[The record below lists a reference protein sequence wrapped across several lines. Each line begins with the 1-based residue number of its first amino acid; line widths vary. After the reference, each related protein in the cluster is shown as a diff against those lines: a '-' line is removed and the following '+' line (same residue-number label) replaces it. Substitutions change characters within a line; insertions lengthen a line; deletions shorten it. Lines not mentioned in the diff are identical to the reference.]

1 MPNYS
6 ILKAEHLYKMYG
18 QNNLNSVQAVED
30 VSLELKAGEIVMI
43 SGPNGS
49 GKTTLL
55 SLLGCMGKP
64 TEGRIK
70 IIDCEVTCLSQ
81 PELTDFRLK
90 NIGFIFQTFRLLNF
104 LTVLENVKLILNL
117 AGKSGVAAHQRAKFL
132 LEELNIDHR
141 ANFFPPALSG
151 GEKQRVA
158 IARALANDPPLL
170 LADEPTGSLD
180 YQTGQSV
187 IQLLSNVAKT
197 HQKAVAIVTHDPRI
211 EHYADRILKMED
223 GHLTTKPNCS

>member
-1 MPNYS
+1 MSNHS

-18 QNNLNSVQAVED
+18 QKNLNLVQAVED
-30 VSLELKAGEIVMI
+30 VSLELKAGEIVLI

-64 TEGRIK
+64 TEGTIK
-70 IIDCEVTCLSQ
+70 ILDCEVTGLRQ
-81 PELTDFRLK
+81 TEVTEFRLK

-117 AGKSGVAAHQRAKFL
+117 AGKSGVSAHQRANFL
-132 LEELNIDHR
+132 LDELNISHR

-187 IQLLSNVAKT
+187 IQLLSNVAQT

-223 GHLTTKPNCS
+223 GHLTTRE